1 MTAARPDHNSPW
13 VLDIRPLG
21 RRPGSLKAMT
31 IDLPVDD
38 PIGNEVLAVP
48 AGHEV
53 ELDIRLESV
62 TEGVLVSGTA
72 YAEATGECA
81 RCLTPV
87 SEPVESN
94 LRELFA
100 YPGSATDE
108 TTETDELPRVVDDL
122 IDLLPLVRDELTL
135 ALPLVPLCSPD
146 CAGLCPECGER
157 FAELEPGHS
166 HEILDPRWAALAEK
180 FGSTSSADAA
190 SSPESAGNS
199 QQETPKE
206 K

>member
-1 MTAARPDHNSPW
+1 
-13 VLDIRPLG
+13 
-21 RRPGSLKAMT
+21 MT

>member
-1 MTAARPDHNSPW
+1 MKELHFDA
-13 VLDIRPLG
+13 
-21 RRPGSLKAMT
+21 
-31 IDLPVDD
+31 PVDE
-38 PIGNEVLAVP
+38 PIGLDGLAVP

-62 TEGVLVSGTA
+62 TEGVLVSGTV
-72 YAEATGECA
+72 YADAVGECA
-81 RCLTPV
+81 RCLTEV
-87 SEPVESN
+87 TQPVEAN
-94 LRELFA
+94 LRELYA

-108 TTETDELPRVVDDL
+108 TTDTDELPRVIDDL
-122 IDLLPLVRDELTL
+122 IDLLPLVRDEITL
-135 ALPLVPLCSPD
+135 ALPLVPLCRPD
-146 CAGLCPECGER
+146 CQGLCPECGER
-157 FAELEPGHS
+157 FADLEQGHS

-180 FGSTSSADAA
+180 FGSASSSDAA